1 MQLLFADQLGPHF
14 VVDQKVV
21 LPEVL
26 SQFRKR
32 SYHRQKAHLIL
43 YALRSRAKDAGVELM
58 TIDSYSSL
66 RERSDLTVA
75 VNPTSYA
82 LRRLV
87 TSLGL
92 EVVESRGFCSTE
104 QQFAEFAGAGKQ
116 LRLEN
121 FYRQQR
127 KRLELLM
134 DGDEPLGGRWNFDSE
149 NRLAPPKQG
158 LGLPEPYWPEQD
170 ALDEEVRVTLDDL
183 ESQGVSFRGEDG
195 PRRFAGT
202 REQALTAL
210 ADFIENRLDLFGPY
224 EDAIDSRDSWMAHS
238 MLSAPMNLGLL
249 DPLEVA
255 RAAQEAFLQG
265 KARLESVEGFIRQVI
280 GWRDYVWH
288 LYWHFGEDYTELN
301 WLEASVALPESWQ
314 RLDGSQLSAQCLS
327 STIHE
332 VAKNGWAH
340 HIPRLMILGNIALQ
354 RGYDPREVNDW
365 FIDSFVDGAPWVMPA
380 NVIGMSLFADGGQMS
395 TKPYAAG
402 GAYID
407 RMSNHCTSC
416 RFNPKKRVGEDA
428 CPITAG
434 YWFFMENNRERLKSN
449 FRLRNTYAGL
459 SRLSDLDAVMEQERA
474 RERL

>member
-1 MQLLFADQLGPHF
+1 LQLLFADQLGPHF
-14 VVDQKVV
+14 IVDQKIL
-21 LPEVL
+21 LPELL
-26 SQFRKR
+26 SQFKKR
-32 SYHRQKAHLIL
+32 EYHRQKAHLIL
-43 YALRSRAKDAGVELM
+43 YAIRSRAQDPGVELVS
-58 TIDSYSSL
+58 IDNYRSL
-66 RERSDLTVA
+66 KERSDLTVA

-87 TSLGL
+87 DSLGVQ
-92 EVVESRGFCSTE
+92 VVQSRGFCSSE
-104 QQFAEFAGAGKQ
+104 QQFADFASVGKQ

-121 FYRQQR
+121 FYRMQR
-127 KRLELLM
+127 KRLGLLM
-134 DGDEPLGGRWNFDSE
+134 QGDEPEGGRWNFDSD
-149 NRLAPPKQG
+149 NRLPPPKQG

-170 ALDEEVRVTLDDL
+170 ALDEEVRATLDEL
-183 ESQGVSFRGEDG
+183 EGQGVRFRGEDG
-195 PRRFAGT
+195 PRRFAGN
-202 REQALTAL
+202 REQALRAL
-210 ADFIENRLDLFGPY
+210 DDFIENRLDLFGPY
-224 EDAIDSRDSWMAHS
+224 EDAIDSNDSWMAHS

-255 RAAQEAFLQG
+255 RAAQEAYLAG

-301 WLEASVALPESWQ
+301 RLGAAISVPESWK
-314 RLDGSQLSAQCLS
+314 RLDGDQISAQCLS
-327 STIHE
+327 STIGE

-354 RGYDPREVNDW
+354 RGYNPREVNDW
-365 FIDSFVDGAPWVMPA
+365 FIDSFVDGTPWVMPA
-380 NVIGMSLFADGGQMS
+380 NVIGMSLYADGGQMS

-407 RMSNHCTSC
+407 RMSNHCGSC

-434 YWFFMENNRERLKSN
+434 YWFFMESNRQSLKSN
-449 FRLRNTYAGL
+449 FRLRNAYAGL
-459 SRLSDLDAVMEQERA
+459 SRLTDLEALMEQELNRK
-474 RERL
+474 RL